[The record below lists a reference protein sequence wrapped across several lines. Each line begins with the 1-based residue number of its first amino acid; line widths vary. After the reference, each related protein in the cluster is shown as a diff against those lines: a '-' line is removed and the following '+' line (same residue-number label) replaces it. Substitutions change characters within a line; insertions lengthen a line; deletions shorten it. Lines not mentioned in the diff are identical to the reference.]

1 MSVIII
7 IGGGAS
13 GMMASITAAQLNK
26 KAKIIL
32 IEHGDRL
39 GKKILVTGNGK
50 CNLTNRNMDISCYRS
65 DNLSF
70 VEDALS
76 LFGTADTE
84 RFFENIGL
92 LLKEKNGYMYPYS
105 EQAAT
110 VSDVLRGELARCN
123 VDVQLST
130 KINKIVAKDN
140 CFEIHC
146 EDNKKFVGDRIILAT
161 GSKAS
166 PKTGSD
172 GSGYELARQL
182 GHKIIK
188 PLPALVQLVCEGN
201 FWKGIAGVR
210 CDANVVIKADDKLV
224 CEERGELQLTEYG
237 ISGIPVFQVSRY
249 AVRALDEGQNVSAN
263 IDFLPALSEE
273 KIFKFIKS
281 QIELSKSMFAVYK
294 SEETNKNRGNFSKIV
309 EESLN
314 GFLNKKITVFIL
326 KEAKIQANKTL
337 EKLTDKE
344 IKLIIKLIKH
354 FEVKVTGSKSFDM
367 AQVCSGGVDTTQVDS
382 RTMQSKKTKGL
393 YFVGELL
400 DVDGICGGYNL
411 QWAWTSGYLAG
422 QDAAGSLK

>member
-13 GMMASITAAQLNK
+13 GMMAAITAAQFNK

-70 VEDALS
+70 VEEALS

-130 KINKIVAKDN
+130 RINKIAAKDN
-140 CFEIHC
+140 HFEICC
-146 EDNKKFVGDRIILAT
+146 EDNKKFVGDRLILAT

-172 GSGYELARQL
+172 GSGYELAKQL

-188 PLPALVQLVCEGN
+188 SLPALVQLVCEGN
-201 FWKGIAGVR
+201 FWKGISGVR
-210 CDANVVIKADDKLV
+210 CDANVVIKVDDKFI
-224 CEERGELQLTEYG
+224 CEERGELQLAEYG
-237 ISGIPVFQVSRY
+237 ISGIPVFQVSRF
-249 AVRALDEGQNVSAN
+249 AVRALDAGQKVKVI

-273 KIFKFIKS
+273 KIFKFIKG
-281 QIELSKSMFAVYK
+281 QIELSKSVATVYK
-294 SEETNKNRGNFSKIV
+294 CEENNKNRGTSSKTA
-309 EESLN
+309 EECLN
-314 GFLNKKITVFIL
+314 GLLNKKITVFML
-326 KEAKIQANKTL
+326 KEAKIPQSKAL
-337 EKLTDKE
+337 SVLSDREL
-344 IKLIIKLIKH
+344 KLIIKLIKY
-354 FEVKVTGSKSFDM
+354 FETTVTGSKSFDM

-382 RTMQSKKTKGL
+382 RTMQSLKTKGL

-422 QDAAGSLK
+422 QDVAKSLM